1 MERSSGGGRV
11 LKDGFPVGQGSKYPN
26 PSLGISGHGDIVLA
40 VSSIAL
46 HTWREGKVGVLWF
59 GLVSLA
65 VVLEVGGGQP
75 PPSQWHQVGGGRLA
89 SLFCK
94 GLRRTEGFLGTST
107 VL

>member
-89 SLFCK
+89 SCE
-94 GLRRTEGFLGTST
+94 GSRRTEGFLGTST